1 MIACQVFW
9 IQNIIAAFILCFCTA
24 DKLYFSK
31 MEIRTVT
38 DIHSPK
44 LISLYIAE
52 NSQNDDWLLTVIAL
66 KIHDMLN
73 VSFGGKI
80 IRFICNRIFQISHR

>member
-9 IQNIIAAFILCFCTA
+9 IQNIIAPFILCFCTA

-38 DIHSPK
+38 DIRSPK

-52 NSQNDDWLLTVIAL
+52 NSQNDDWLLTLIAL
-66 KIHDMLN
+66 KSM
-73 VSFGGKI
+73 
-80 IRFICNRIFQISHR
+80 ICFMCPLEEK